1 MNTEKVIQTI
11 TAKINTWNPEHEII
25 SQAAE
30 IIRSG
35 GLVSFP
41 TETVYGLG
49 ADALNAD
56 AVTKIYAAKGRPSDN
71 PLILHVAGYSQ
82 AESLVYMNDIAKKLI
97 HEFWPAPLTLVL
109 PARNI
114 IPLKTRGGL
123 DTAAIRMPNNPIAL
137 ALIEESRTPIAA
149 PSANISGRPSPT
161 DYESVYHDMN
171 GRIDMILDGG
181 ICDIGIESTVI
192 DVTNPEKILL
202 LRPGGMSIEAIESV
216 INSRLGLPDD
226 NSKKRSP
233 GTRYRHYAPSIPVK
247 IWRRG
252 DSFPDCD
259 SNSCG
264 YMGLHD
270 PECNCTEKIIFDDI
284 KNYTRGLFAGFRKFE
299 REKFSCI
306 VVEWPCDN
314 SGTGAGLQD
323 RITRASCV

>member
-1 MNTEKVIQTI
+1 MMTR
-11 TAKINTWNPEHEII
+11 TAKIDRWNPKPEII

-49 ADALNAD
+49 ADALNAQ

-71 PLILHVAGYSQ
+71 PLILHVSNHEQ
-82 AESLVYMNDIAKKLI
+82 AESLVYMNDVADNLA

-109 PARNI
+109 PARDV

-123 DTAAIRMPNNPIAL
+123 GTAAIRMPDNPIAL
-137 ALIEESRTPIAA
+137 ALIEASRTPIAA

-161 DYESVYHDMN
+161 DFESVYHDMN

-181 ICDIGIESTVI
+181 SCDIGIESTVI

-202 LRPGGMSIEAIESV
+202 LRPGGMSIEAIENV
-216 INSRLGLPDD
+216 INMHLESPDEHSRR
-226 NSKKRSP
+226 KSP
-233 GTRYRHYAPSIPVK
+233 GTRYRHYAPNIPVK
-247 IWRRG
+247 VWRRG
-252 DSFPDCD
+252 HDEHFPDCD
-259 SNSCG
+259 CDSAG
-264 YMGLHD
+264 YMGLHE
-270 PECNCTEKIIFDDI
+270 PEYECAEKIIFDDI
-284 KNYTRGLFAGFRKFE
+284 KNYTRGLFAGFRRFE
-299 REKFSCI
+299 REGLSCI
-306 VVEWPCDN
+306 IAEWPDDY

-323 RITRASCV
+323 RIRRASCV

>member
-1 MNTEKVIQTI
+1 MMTI
-11 TAKINTWNPEHEII
+11 TAKINRWNPEPEII

-49 ADALNAD
+49 ADALNAQ

-71 PLILHVAGYSQ
+71 PLILHVSNQ
-82 AESLVYMNDIAKKLI
+82 EQLHSLVYMNDIAEKLI
-97 HEFWPAPLTLVL
+97 REFWPAPLTLVL
-109 PARNI
+109 NARDI

-123 DTAAIRMPNNPIAL
+123 NTAAVRMPDNPIAL
-137 ALIEESRTPIAA
+137 ALIEASHTPIAA

-161 DYESVYHDMN
+161 DFESVYHDMN

-181 ICDIGIESTVI
+181 STDVGIESTVI

-202 LRPGGMSIEAIESV
+202 LRPGGISVKSIEAV
-216 INSRLGLPDD
+216 INLHVELPDD

-233 GTRYRHYAPSIPVK
+233 GTRYRHYAPNIPVK
-247 IWRRG
+247 VWRH
-252 DSFPDCD
+252 DESFPECKSD
-259 SNSCG
+259 STG
-264 YMGLHD
+264 YMGLHE
-270 PECNCTEKIIFDDI
+270 PECECAERIIFDDV
-284 KNYTRGLFAGFRKFE
+284 KNYTRGLFAGFRRFE
-299 REKFSCI
+299 REGFSCI
-306 VVEWPCDN
+306 VAEWPDN
-314 SGTGAGLQD
+314 DSDLSAGLQD

>member
-1 MNTEKVIQTI
+1 MTI
-11 TAKINTWNPEHEII
+11 TAKIDRWNPEHEII
-25 SQAAE
+25 LQAAK

-35 GLVSFP
+35 GLVAFP

-49 ADALNAD
+49 ADALNAE
-56 AVTKIYAAKGRPSDN
+56 AVTKIYEAKGRPSDN
-71 PLILHVAGYSQ
+71 PLILHVSNYEQ
-82 AESLVYMNDIAKKLI
+82 AESLVYMNSVAEKLI

-109 PARNI
+109 PARDI

-123 DTAAIRMPNNPIAL
+123 NTAAIRMPDNPIAL
-137 ALIEESRTPIAA
+137 ALIEEAGTPVAA

-161 DYESVYHDMN
+161 DFESVYHDMA

-181 ICDIGIESTVI
+181 ICDVGIESTVI

-202 LRPGGMSIEAIESV
+202 LRPGGMPVETIEAV
-216 INSRLGLPDD
+216 INSRLEFPDD

-252 DSFPDCD
+252 SDSFPECDCD
-259 SNSCG
+259 SCG

-270 PECNCTEKIIFDDI
+270 PECECAEKIIFHDV
-284 KNYTRGLFAGFRKFE
+284 KNYTHGLFAGFRRFE
-299 REKFSCI
+299 SKKFSFI
-306 VVEWPCDN
+306 VVEWPNDI

>member
-1 MNTEKVIQTI
+1 MTI
-11 TAKINTWNPEHEII
+11 TAKISKWNPEHEII

-49 ADALNAD
+49 ADALNAE

-71 PLILHVAGYSQ
+71 PLILHVSCYEQ

-97 HEFWPAPLTLVL
+97 HEFWPTPLTLVL
-109 PARNI
+109 PAKNI

-123 DTAAIRMPNNPIAL
+123 DTAAIRMPDNPIAL
-137 ALIEESRTPIAA
+137 ALIEASRTPIAA

-161 DYESVYHDMN
+161 DFESVYHDMA

-181 ICDIGIESTVI
+181 SCDVGIESTVI

-202 LRPGGMSIEAIESV
+202 LRPGGMSVESIEAV
-216 INSRLGLPDD
+216 INSRLELPDD
-226 NSKKRSP
+226 NSRKRSP

-247 IWRRG
+247 IWRHG
-252 DSFPDCD
+252 QFPECDC
-259 SNSCG
+259 SSCG

-270 PECNCTEKIIFDDI
+270 PECECAEKIIFDDV
-284 KNYTRGLFAGFRKFE
+284 KNYTHGLFAGFRRFE
-299 REKFSCI
+299 SKKFSCI
-306 VVEWPCDN
+306 VVEWPDDI